1 MSPQVFRVLAALLL
15 LAHGLGHAL
24 TALPL
29 FGIRL
34 SASHASTSWLLDGV
48 AGPRAISTV
57 CVGLNLLALL
67 LFVGAGLGVA
77 GWGVPRESWGRLAVL
92 GGSVSLLALVLFWN
106 AFPFLFPNKV
116 GVMAIDL
123 WAIGSVL
130 WLRWPAGLFDA

>member
-1 MSPQVFRVLAALLL
+1 M
-15 LAHGLGHAL
+15 G
-24 TALPL
+24 
-29 FGIRL
+29 
-34 SASHASTSWLLDGV
+34 
-48 AGPRAISTV
+48 
-57 CVGLNLLALL
+57 
-67 LFVGAGLGVA
+67 GA
-77 GWGVPRESWGRLAVL
+77 RDSWGRLAVL